1 VSPRALLVALLAVA
15 AGLGC
20 RQDMHDQPKYQAY
33 EKSDFFS
40 DGSAMRPLIEGTV
53 ARETLRDDSP
63 FYTGKDGRG
72 DFVTRIPVV
81 VTADLL
87 DRGRG
92 EFQVFCSP
100 CHGRTGRGDGVIVQR
115 GFKRPSS
122 YHVDR
127 LRQMPI
133 GYFFDVV
140 TRGYGAMSSYASQV
154 PVEDRWAIAAY
165 IRALQ
170 LSQYAP
176 VTDVPES
183 HRADLEA
190 SLEASA
196 PEASETGEHH

>member
-1 VSPRALLVALLAVA
+1 VSPRLPLLVLLAGL

-20 RQDMHDQPKYQAY
+20 RQDMHDQPRYEPY
-33 EKSDFFS
+33 EKNDFFT
-40 DGSAMRPLIEGTV
+40 DGRAMRPFVDGTV

-63 FYTGKDGRG
+63 FYTGKDGK
-72 DFVTRIPVV
+72 DFVTDIPVE

-87 DRGRG
+87 ERGHT
-92 EFQVFCSP
+92 EFGVFCSP
-100 CHGRTGRGDGVIVQR
+100 CHGRTGMGDGMIVRR

-140 TRGYGAMSSYASQV
+140 TNGYGAMSSYASQV

-176 VTDVPES
+176 VADVPES
-183 HRADLEA
+183 HRPELETSLQA
-190 SLEASA
+190 SGD
-196 PEASETGEHH
+196 EASEAGGHH